1 MGTGDWLIA
10 VGVAV
15 WLALMGLAATLP
27 IAPAF
32 FLRLTERFVC
42 PPGTKMEV
50 RTFRAT
56 YHRPGERGLEVTCV
70 GPGVS
75 KDAKVKA
82 ILALWALYLVPALPL
97 AVLVVR
103 WAAGW
108 ME

>member
-1 MGTGDWLIA
+1 MGIGGWLIV
-10 VGVAV
+10 VGVTA

-32 FLRLTERFVC
+32 FLRLTERLIC

-56 YHRPGERGLEVTCV
+56 YHRPGERGLEVACV
-70 GPGVS
+70 GPGVN
-75 KDAKVKA
+75 KDVKVKA

-103 WAAGW
+103 WVAGW
-108 ME
+108 TE